1 MKTIKFNIFLFAII
15 GILIG
20 CNSKENQENIKYNS
34 VNEMVKKSHSEK
46 NLQLENCNCEENPEL
61 SDYISCKETVFS
73 NGAKIY
79 RQFNCDSSWLVFENK
94 KVKKSIFSLEK
105 DLIQLTGRLGYVE
118 WDEFENSILI
128 ETKVISG
135 CCQPYEYDLIDKENG
150 SLIKKLGKDIYIG
163 ESNLNPFFV
172 SLDTQKPKI
181 NFYNLTT
188 RRFASID
195 YNFNKIDVVI
205 KSGFMRYPEE
215 LFEDGSYLEGIFKI
229 KYRYKLQEKEDW
241 KYEEIMIDLNKVTFK
256 H

>member
-94 KVKKSIFSLEK
+94 KVKKTI
-105 DLIQLTGRLGYVE
+105 RH
-118 WDEFENSILI
+118 
-128 ETKVISG
+128 
-135 CCQPYEYDLIDKENG
+135 
-150 SLIKKLGKDIYIG
+150 
-163 ESNLNPFFV
+163 
-172 SLDTQKPKI
+172 KI
-181 NFYNLTT
+181 
-188 RRFASID
+188 
-195 YNFNKIDVVI
+195 
-205 KSGFMRYPEE
+205 
-215 LFEDGSYLEGIFKI
+215 
-229 KYRYKLQEKEDW
+229 
-241 KYEEIMIDLNKVTFK
+241 
-256 H
+256 